1 MKRFFKWLGVIVLLL
16 AIVYLAGPK
25 PPTPQLNGTLPAV
38 TQNLAALE
46 TEINRSE
53 EILGNVKP
61 DNQARIVWADSTRKR
76 KTPFSIVYLHG
87 FGASQAEG
95 APVHA
100 HLARRY
106 GCNLYL
112 ARLQDHGTTGD
123 SVFLHLTPEN
133 YLASAKRALA
143 IGQILG
149 EKVIVV
155 GTSAGGALSLYLAAN
170 QPAVHALV
178 LYSPA
183 VELYSKSIALID
195 KPWGKQLMRTLVG
208 SDYVDFPRRDS
219 LQGRYWLNRY
229 RIEGLVTL
237 QTFLDETMNR
247 ETFANVKCPVY
258 LAYYHKTEEQ
268 EDKVVSVPAM
278 LQMFGELGTPATAKR
293 RAAFPN
299 TGHHVIA
306 SYIHSKDWRG
316 VETDTQKFLEQV
328 VGLQPVALQ
337 K

>member
-1 MKRFFKWLGVIVLLL
+1 MKRFFKWLGAIVLLL
-16 AIVYLAGPK
+16 ATVYLAGPK
-25 PPTPQLNGTLPAV
+25 PPTPQLNGTLPAM

-53 EILGNVKP
+53 TISGNVKP
-61 DNQARIVWADSTRKR
+61 DNQARIVWADSTRKQ

-95 APVHA
+95 APVHT

-123 SVFLHLTPEN
+123 SVFVRLTPEN
-133 YLASAKRALA
+133 YLASAQRALA
-143 IGQILG
+143 IGQTLG
-149 EKVIVV
+149 EKVIVI

-183 VELYSKSIALID
+183 VELYSKSIGLVN

-208 SDYVDFPRRDS
+208 SEYVDFPRRDS
-219 LQGRYWLNRY
+219 LQGQYWLNRY
-229 RIEGLVTL
+229 HIQGIITL

-247 ETFANVKCPVY
+247 DTFAKVKCPVY

-278 LQMFGELGTPATAKR
+278 LEMFDELGTAATSKR
-293 RAAFPN
+293 KAAFPN

-306 SYIHSKDWRG
+306 SYIHSKDWQG
-316 VETDTQKFLEQV
+316 VETGTENFLEQV
-328 VGLQPVALQ
+328 VGLQPVAL
-337 K
+337 

>member
-25 PPTPQLNGTLPAV
+25 PPTPQLNGMLPAV

-95 APVHA
+95 APVHT
-100 HLARRY
+100 HLARHY

-123 SVFLHLTPEN
+123 SVFLRLTPEN

-247 ETFANVKCPVY
+247 DTFAKVKCPVY

-278 LQMFGELGTPATAKR
+278 LAMFGELGTPATAKR
-293 RAAFPN
+293 KAAFPN